1 MNEDAR
7 SMFSAFAQAELAGAL
22 AFAAALGRYVELTF
36 GYGENFANKLLD
48 VARDSER
55 RRTNPWDR
63 VFAQAMAEHRDYVR
77 ELAAAPSLATM
88 NFLEQLE
95 NFQHHQSPPGH
106 ARATCRVADRIANS
120 DESSPINDKFS
131 TGLA

>member
-1 MNEDAR
+1 MIMNKDAR

-22 AFAAALGRYVELTF
+22 TFAAVLGRYVELTL
-36 GYGENFANKLLD
+36 GYGENFANGLLD
-48 VARDSER
+48 IARDSER

-77 ELAAAPSLATM
+77 ELAATPSLATM

-95 NFQHHQSPPGH
+95 NFRTTQSPPGH
-106 ARATCRVADRIANS
+106 VRDATAS
-120 DESSPINDKFS
+120 
-131 TGLA
+131 

>member
-1 MNEDAR
+1 MIMNEDAR

-22 AFAAALGRYVELTF
+22 AFAAALGRYVELTL
-36 GYGENFANKLLD
+36 GYGENFANRLLD

-77 ELAAAPSLATM
+77 ELAATPSLATM

-95 NFQHHQSPPGH
+95 NFRTTQSPPGH
-106 ARATCRVADRIANS
+106 ARDAPAS
-120 DESSPINDKFS
+120 
-131 TGLA
+131 